1 MVRAAAARLEKPAS
15 SAHSRSMQQLAVPRR
30 LERFVRAMRVVE
42 VPAATPEAAP
52 EHYRRL
58 PDGETELIVR
68 FGDEPTSAT
77 VIGTRT
83 FALTKPATRGAS
95 ALLVRFRLGGAHPF
109 FGRPLSELTDR
120 VVELEHLWTA
130 QQLAQLAEA
139 RGAAAVEAAVVSAL
153 AAVFTGAQIYDPMSA
168 RCVRR
173 AVQRIA
179 EHTRLPRVPQLA
191 AEIGVSERQLRRGFD
206 HVIGLSPK
214 HYLRIVRFR
223 RALRAAR
230 QLQQRGRLDWAA
242 VAEAHGYFDQAHLI
256 AEFREM
262 AGATPTSLVG

>member
-1 MVRAAAARLEKPAS
+1 
-15 SAHSRSMQQLAVPRR
+15 MQPLAVPRR

-42 VPAATPEAAP
+42 VPAAAAETAP
-52 EHYRRL
+52 EHYLRL
-58 PDGETELIVR
+58 PDGETELMVR

-77 VIGTRT
+77 LIGTRT

-120 VVELEHLWTA
+120 MVELDQLWTA
-130 QQLAQLAEA
+130 PQFAHLAGA
-139 RGAAAVEAAVVSAL
+139 RGAVGVEAAVVSAL
-153 AAVFTGAQIYDPMSA
+153 TAVFTGAEVYDPPSA

-179 EHTRLPRVPQLA
+179 EHTHLPRVPQLA
-191 AEIGVSERQLRRGFD
+191 AELGVSERQLRRGFD

-214 HYLRIVRFR
+214 RYLRVVRFR
-223 RALRAAR
+223 RALRSAR
-230 QLQQRGRLDWAA
+230 QLLRRGRLDWAA

-262 AGATPTSLVG
+262 AGATPGALVG